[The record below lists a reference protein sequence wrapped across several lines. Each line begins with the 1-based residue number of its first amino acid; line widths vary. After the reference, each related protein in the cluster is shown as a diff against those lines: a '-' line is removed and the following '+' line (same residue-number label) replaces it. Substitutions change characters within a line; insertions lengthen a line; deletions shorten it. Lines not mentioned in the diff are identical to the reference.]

1 MVEVR
6 SDNLSGL
13 NAYVWFNSEMQRRET
28 RKPLTRTNGRK
39 TWGQCTRYVLP
50 VHFAEV
56 FFVPI
61 YIYCEFI
68 KKTLHKK
75 SNKNHMQWEHK
86 KGEKYK
92 PKRDK
97 KGNRGKI

>member
-39 TWGQCTRYVLP
+39 T
-50 VHFAEV
+50 
-56 FFVPI
+56 
-61 YIYCEFI
+61 
-68 KKTLHKK
+68 
-75 SNKNHMQWEHK
+75 
-86 KGEKYK
+86 
-92 PKRDK
+92 
-97 KGNRGKI
+97 